1 MKRLPKTR
9 EVIAEV
15 TKIASAVAEREK
27 IASYREPGSE
37 FNVSVAKQLAK
48 LAGTLRTVRPDAVT
62 YDEVLSFGQGL
73 LRRS

>member
-15 TKIASAVAEREK
+15 TKIASQAVEREK

-37 FNVSVAKQLAK
+37 FNVAVAKQLAK
-48 LAGTLRTVRPDAVT
+48 LASTLRTVQPNAVT
-62 YDEVLSFGQGL
+62 YDEVLSFGQDL

>member
-15 TKIASAVAEREK
+15 TKIASQVAEREK
-27 IASYREPGSE
+27 TAAYREPGSDY
-37 FNVSVAKQLAK
+37 NVAVAKQLAK
-48 LAGTLRTVRPDAVT
+48 LASTLRTLSPTAVT
-62 YDEVLSFGQGL
+62 YDEVLSFGQDL